1 MANSPYPSGGTVA
14 AEPAPID
21 FDWASTALSHH
32 RHARRRQDR
41 STVELTV

>member
-21 FDWASTALSHH
+21 FDWASTALLIIDTRAAVRIGPPS
-32 RHARRRQDR
+32 
-41 STVELTV
+41 S